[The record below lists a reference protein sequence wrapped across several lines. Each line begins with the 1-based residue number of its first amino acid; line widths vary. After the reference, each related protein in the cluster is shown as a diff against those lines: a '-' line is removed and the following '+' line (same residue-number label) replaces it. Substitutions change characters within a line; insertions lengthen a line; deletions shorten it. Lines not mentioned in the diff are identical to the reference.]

1 MVAGWGDDLNLSQQ
15 LNNTIMKKNSLN
27 VLCSILMVSLM
38 VSCGQDNKDKDIPW
52 KDITPNEN
60 LEGWEAKGGDA
71 KFRVENAVLIGSTVH
86 DSPNTFLTSK
96 ETYADFILELDFK
109 VHPTLN
115 SGVQIRSNSFEEY
128 KNGRVHGYQVE
139 IDPSDRAWSG
149 GIYDEGRRKWLYDL
163 EDNPEA
169 RQAFQQ
175 NEWNT
180 YRVEAIGDTIKTWIN
195 GVPATHLVDEMTSS
209 GFIAFQVHSIPK
221 KAEAGTE
228 VKFKNIKI
236 LTQDLEKYS
245 KETSIEPLNTKNQ
258 LTQFEAEEG
267 WEMLWDGESTDGW
280 RGAKLDEFPDKGW
293 EIENGVLTVL
303 ASGGE
308 ESAAG
313 GDIVTNDMYSD
324 FEIQLDFKITEG
336 ANSGIKYFVDTEL
349 NKGEGSAIGLEYQ
362 ILDDKNHPDAK
373 LGSHEG
379 SRTMASLYDLIQADK
394 SKPVNAVG
402 EWNHARIFSK
412 GNHVEH
418 WLNGKKVLE
427 YDRKTEDFR
436 QLVQESKY
444 KDWPNFG
451 ELDQGYIL
459 LQDHGNRVSFK
470 NIKIKTPK
478 Q

>member
-1 MVAGWGDDLNLSQQ
+1 MVAGWEDDFNLSQQ
-15 LNNTIMKKNSLN
+15 LNNTIMKKNSLK

-52 KDITPNEN
+52 NDITPNEN
-60 LEGWEAKGGDA
+60 LEGWEAKGGNA
-71 KFRVENAVLIGSTVH
+71 KYRVENGVLIGTTVH
-86 DSPNTFLTSK
+86 DSPNTFLASK
-96 ETYADFILELDFK
+96 EIYDDFILELEFNVDS
-109 VHPTLN
+109 TLN
-115 SGVQIRSNSFEEY
+115 SGVQIRSNSYEHY

-139 IDPSDRAWSG
+139 IDPSDRSWSG
-149 GIYDEGRRKWLYDL
+149 GIYDEGRRKWLFKL
-163 EDNPEA
+163 EDNTEA

-195 GVPATHLVDEMTSS
+195 GVPAAHLVDEMTSS

-228 VKFKNIKI
+228 VKFRDIKI
-236 LTQDLEKYS
+236 LTEDLQKYS
-245 KETSIEPLNTKNQ
+245 MDTSVEPVNTKNQ
-258 LTQFEAEEG
+258 LTPSETEEG
-267 WEMLWDGESTDGW
+267 WDMLWDGKSTQGW
-280 RGAKLDEFPDKGW
+280 RGAKLDEFPEVGW
-293 EIENGVLTVL
+293 EMEDGVLTVL

-313 GDIVTNDMYSD
+313 GDIVTEDVYSD
-324 FEIQLDFKITEG
+324 FELKLDFKITEG
-336 ANSGIKYFVDTEL
+336 ANSGIKYFVDTDL

-362 ILDDKNHPDAK
+362 ILDDEKHPDAK
-373 LGSHEG
+373 LGSHDG
-379 SRTMASLYDLIQADK
+379 SRTMASLYDLIQANPD
-394 SKPVNAVG
+394 KPVNEIG
-402 EWNHARIFSK
+402 EWNHVHIISK

-418 WLNGKKVLE
+418 WLNGMKVLE

-451 ELDQGYIL
+451 ELDEGHIL